1 MKNYSLVVAL
11 FILLVVSM
19 SLADSIPVPEET
31 EETVESDGAIEITV
45 EPAPVKYYSPWL
57 AGFGNVVIPGLGYFL
72 IEETWWGVAEL
83 GIAVGAVS
91 TVVISGISFAFGSV
105 DGEAISI
112 PMVLLSAAW
121 IGGAIHAPLLAEYK
135 NEQQKVALDL
145 SPGVGLDSEG
155 AAYPTVQLTLS
166 F

>member
-45 EPAPVKYYSPWL
+45 EPAPVKYYSPCL
-57 AGFGNVVIPGLGYFL
+57 AGFGNIIPSLGYFL
-72 IEETWWGVAEL
+72 IDEPGWAWAEL
-83 GIAVGAVS
+83 GLMGLAGTVGAIGVAMLP
-91 TVVISGISFAFGSV
+91 TTTRGYLLMISAFYLALGTELAGIV
-105 DGEAISI
+105 
-112 PMVLLSAAW
+112 
-121 IGGAIHAPLLAEYK
+121 HAPLLADYK
-135 NEQQKVALDL
+135 NNQQKVALDL
-145 SPGVGLDSEG
+145 SPGVGLDSTGEV
-155 AAYPTVQLTLS
+155 YPTVQLTLS